1 MKKNICPICGVEVFV
16 SNEETTIC
24 ENCFTKLDNE
34 LILKTDK
41 LKLDKFNVN
50 LYALN
55 CQYHKILETVNE
67 SCNDLFLQ
75 YYKIF
80 ALLSLKKEY
89 DYNLLLNNDYN
100 YNNQDLEKIILHM
113 IEFIKLYSFDFIT
126 KFIDKYN
133 YKVDYFKKIL
143 SLTKKSDQKLVEKD
157 LREKLFNT
165 TVILESKKMSKNK
178 EEGKSILL
186 LGIILFIIFTI
197 IVYIS
202 SDKELKYSMLNI
214 SAIIPCF
221 VISKGLNLLITKK
234 KNIIITIILF
244 ALIFYFLTLLITIPY
259 NPQESN
265 IFVDHLKGIGLSP
278 YDLLKTIMER
288 MNQNAL

>member
-1 MKKNICPICGVEVFV
+1 
-16 SNEETTIC
+16 
-24 ENCFTKLDNE
+24 
-34 LILKTDK
+34 
-41 LKLDKFNVN
+41 
-50 LYALN
+50 
-55 CQYHKILETVNE
+55 
-67 SCNDLFLQ
+67 
-75 YYKIF
+75 
-80 ALLSLKKEY
+80 
-89 DYNLLLNNDYN
+89 
-100 YNNQDLEKIILHM
+100 M

-133 YKVDYFKKIL
+133 YKADYFKKIL

-234 KNIIITIILF
+234 KNMIITIILF
-244 ALIFYFLTLLITIPY
+244 VLIFYFLTLLVTIPY
-259 NPQESN
+259 NPHETN